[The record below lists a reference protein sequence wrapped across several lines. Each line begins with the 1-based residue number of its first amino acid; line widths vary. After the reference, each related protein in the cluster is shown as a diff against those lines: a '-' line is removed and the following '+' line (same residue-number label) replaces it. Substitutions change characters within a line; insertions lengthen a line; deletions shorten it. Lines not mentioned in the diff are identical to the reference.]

1 MKKIIFDTNS
11 NNWAAALC
19 RVALGVVL
27 FPHGAQKLIGWFG
40 GFGFEGSMDYFTSTI
55 GLPWIVGFL
64 VILIEFFGALSLIFG
79 FATRLW
85 SFAIVVLTLCII
97 QTTHS
102 QYGFFM
108 NWMGNQK
115 GEGFEYFIL
124 MLGLA
129 VSLIV
134 SGAGRYSIDGMLA
147 NKKPSKNFI
156 EISLTDEEAMFS

>member
-1 MKKIIFDTNS
+1 MKKIIFNTYS
-11 NNWAAALC
+11 NNWAAAFC

-40 GFGFEGSMDYFTSTI
+40 GFGFEGSMDYFTGTI
-55 GLPWIVGFL
+55 GLPWVVGFL

-79 FATRLW
+79 FATRVW
-85 SFAIVVLTLCII
+85 SFAIVILTLGIVL
-97 QTTHS
+97 TTHS

-115 GEGFEYFIL
+115 GEGLEYFIL

-134 SGAGRYSIDGMLA
+134 SGAGKYSVDNWIARKQPLNA
-147 NKKPSKNFI
+147 HVKSA
-156 EISLTDEEAMFS
+156 LTQDAIFS